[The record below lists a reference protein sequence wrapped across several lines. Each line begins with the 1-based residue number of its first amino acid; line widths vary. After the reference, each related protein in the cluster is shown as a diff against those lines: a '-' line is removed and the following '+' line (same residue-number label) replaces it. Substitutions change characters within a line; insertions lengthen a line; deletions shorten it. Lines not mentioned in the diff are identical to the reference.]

1 MTLRVALFALL
12 VVLLAAS
19 SAVAQEPPGEFS
31 LTSGPHAAPRPT
43 ERPSVGLR
51 VLAELSI
58 GTVAMGSLAV
68 SGCLLGSGPEQPF
81 GCLVGASLGAFVA
94 GPAVDAAILGIGHSL
109 GGSGGYGWTM
119 LGTVIGGLV
128 SGGIMFASSI
138 AAIDENFGEGT
149 TVLALL
155 PLLLPV
161 IGGVL
166 GYELSS
172 GEPYDGPNIAPSLA
186 LSEDGA
192 TIAVG
197 GQL

>member
-1 MTLRVALFALL
+1 MAAFA
-12 VVLLAAS
+12 
-19 SAVAQEPPGEFS
+19 G
-31 LTSGPHAAPRPT
+31 
-43 ERPSVGLR
+43 
-51 VLAELSI
+51 
-58 GTVAMGSLAV
+58 
-68 SGCLLGSGPEQPF
+68 
-81 GCLVGASLGAFVA
+81 
-94 GPAVDAAILGIGHSL
+94 GPAVDGVIFGIGHAL

-138 AAIDENFGEGT
+138 GAIDENFGEGT

-192 TIAVG
+192 TLAVG

>member
-1 MTLRVALFALL
+1 MTIRALL
-12 VVLLAAS
+12 VVVHLVLLAS
-19 SAVAQEPPGEFS
+19 SADAQEPAEFS
-31 LTSGPHAAPRPT
+31 LTSGPQAAPRPT
-43 ERPSVGLR
+43 EQPGVGLR

-58 GTVAMGSLAV
+58 GAVAMGSLAV
-68 SGCLLGSGPEQPF
+68 TGCLFGGGPEQSFGCLLVASVAGF
-81 GCLVGASLGAFVA
+81 VG
-94 GPAVDAAILGIGHSL
+94 GPAVDAAIFGIGHAL

-119 LGTVIGGLV
+119 LGTVLGGLV
-128 SGGIMFASSI
+128 SGGIMFVSSI
-138 AAIDENFGEGT
+138 GSIGENFGEGT

-192 TIAVG
+192 TVALF

>member
-1 MTLRVALFALL
+1 
-12 VVLLAAS
+12 
-19 SAVAQEPPGEFS
+19 
-31 LTSGPHAAPRPT
+31 
-43 ERPSVGLR
+43 
-51 VLAELSI
+51 VLAELSV
-58 GTVAMGSLAV
+58 GAVAMGSFAV
-68 SGCLLGSGPEQPF
+68 SGCLLADGPEQSF
-81 GCLVGASLGAFVA
+81 GCLVGGSMAAFVG
-94 GPAVDAAILGIGHSL
+94 GPAVDAAILGIGHAL

-128 SGGIMFASSI
+128 SGGIMFSASI
-138 AAIDENFGEGT
+138 GAVNEDFDEGT

-192 TIAVG
+192 TVSVG